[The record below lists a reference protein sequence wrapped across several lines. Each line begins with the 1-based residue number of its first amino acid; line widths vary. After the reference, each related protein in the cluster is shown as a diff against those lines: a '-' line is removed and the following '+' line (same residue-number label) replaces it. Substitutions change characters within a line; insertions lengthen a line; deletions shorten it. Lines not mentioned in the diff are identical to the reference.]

1 MKCEEVVEFLVTSEH
16 ADALLA
22 RTARQHA
29 AACTECTAALAA
41 QRALRAE
48 RQAAVPPLPARSFA
62 RALDRAV
69 RPRVE
74 TRGRRGFWLGTAVGG
89 AIAAG
94 IAVAVALVWPPSDM
108 ASLANPEVEIALNE
122 VREVNMSLA
131 SPEALQGAEIHVVL
145 TGAVGL
151 SGYGAQRELR
161 WSTDLDR
168 GVNELTL
175 PIVALDAGGG
185 QVTVEVQH
193 GAKRRTFVLDV
204 RTREAAVAETLD
216 AA

>member
-1 MKCEEVVEFLVTSEH
+1 MKCEDVVEFFSTSEH
-16 ADALLA
+16 ADALLM

-29 AACTECTAALAA
+29 DACTECMAAFAA

-48 RQAAVPPLPARSFA
+48 RQAPVPALPTRSFA
-62 RALDRAV
+62 HALDRAV

-74 TRGRRGFWLGTAVGG
+74 TQSRRGFWLGTAVGG
-89 AIAAG
+89 ALAAG
-94 IAVAVALVWPPSDM
+94 IAVAVALVWPSADT

-131 SPEALQGAEIHVVL
+131 STEALQGAQIHVVL
-145 TGAVGL
+145 TGAVGF

-161 WSTDLDR
+161 WLTDLDP

-204 RTREAAVAETLD
+204 RTRESPGTGAPD